1 MAYSLKEQLSKEE
14 RFVGGHRLCAGCG
27 AGKRPPPRMP
37 ARQSTSSAS
46 KRWKRSAKVP
56 CARMRQLRRMSKR
69 HPGPEH
75 WNAPIVF
82 VEKTMGFV
90 LRRKL

>member
-1 MAYSLKEQLSKEE
+1 
-14 RFVGGHRLCAGCG
+14 
-27 AGKRPPPRMP
+27 
-37 ARQSTSSAS
+37 
-46 KRWKRSAKVP
+46 
-56 CARMRQLRRMSKR
+56 MSKR
-69 HPGPEH
+69 HPGTEH